1 MDMGSYSFYYGD
13 GGAKKR
19 AAALGP
25 VDVLIIHDTFTA
37 LGTGVLAGWTPD
49 TVNTPGGAWTDSAS
63 RFKGNGAG
71 GVNQNNNNAAAQKDT
86 GITNN
91 KMRVEIEVNCVTS
104 KARIMLAIC
113 AASTFAGSG
122 AEDGIYIQHDS
133 GGAGDTLLLFATAG
147 TQIAN
152 AVVPRTVGV
161 THKYSLEYDGADL
174 IVHFDDVEVA
184 ALRQVGYGIPV
195 GQDGQSYIGLISTDQ
210 APGAV
215 IDNVKVWQLP

>member
-13 GGAKKR
+13 GGSKKR

-49 TVNTPGGAWTDSAS
+49 TVNTPGGTWTDSAS

-71 GVNQNNNNAAAQKDT
+71 ALTHTVNNAAAQKDT

-91 KMRVEIEVNCVTS
+91 KMRVEIEVNCATS
-104 KARIMLAIC
+104 KTNLFIAILAS
-113 AASTFAGSG
+113 STFSG
-122 AEDGIYIQHDS
+122 FGNEDGIYIQHDS
-133 GGAGDTLLLFATAG
+133 AGDGDTLRLFATAG

-195 GQDGQSYIGLISTDQ
+195 GQDGQSYIGLMSTGGSSGVE
-210 APGAV
+210 A
-215 IDNVKVWQLP
+215 DNLKVWQLP